1 MNTTES
7 YSHNKCKPP
16 KQHNWVKS
24 HNMISSSVETQL
36 NTRFNIFTCWSAPA
50 HVKMSE
56 LCLEKWDAHIQ
67 HTSSTSCRFSKQ
79 LNFVFASEKK
89 LGYISRKRN
98 NPEACFWWKITRN
111 GCSWVCLGIS
121 KYEFQEAFL
130 PNFCKRMAP
139 SLALPRR
146 CKTSVLV
153 RPPPICPPLVFQQCR
168 TAGNFSLRLLPSQSR
183 FCAAAQ
189 PPTERIFTLLC

>member
-16 KQHNWVKS
+16 KQHNWGKS
-24 HNMISSSVETQL
+24 HNIISSSLETQL

-79 LNFVFASEKK
+79 LDFVFASEKK

-111 GCSWVCLGIS
+111 GCSWGCVWGFPNMSSRRLFCQIS
-121 KYEFQEAFL
+121 ASAWPHPLPFL
-130 PNFCKRMAP
+130 EDAKHLF
-139 SLALPRR
+139 
-146 CKTSVLV
+146 
-153 RPPPICPPLVFQQCR
+153 
-168 TAGNFSLRLLPSQSR
+168 
-183 FCAAAQ
+183 
-189 PPTERIFTLLC
+189 

>member
-1 MNTTES
+1 MLERTSARQNEWALFREMRCPHSAHLLNQLQIFKTIRLCICLGKKARLGRGIILKHAFGE
-7 YSHNKCKPP
+7 
-16 KQHNWVKS
+16 KS
-24 HNMISSSVETQL
+24 QGMV
-36 NTRFNIFTCWSAPA
+36 AA
-50 HVKMSE
+50 
-56 LCLEKWDAHIQ
+56 
-67 HTSSTSCRFSKQ
+67 
-79 LNFVFASEKK
+79 
-89 LGYISRKRN
+89 G
-98 NPEACFWWKITRN
+98 
-111 GCSWVCLGIS
+111 CLGIS

-189 PPTERIFTLLC
+189 PPTERIFTLLLC